1 MIDHELEITEHN
13 RQQTMEAWTEARAD
27 AAKILTEKGKR
38 ADWADWA
45 EQQIAATSNSAM
57 VRKIIFD
64 R

>member
-13 RQQTMEAWTEARAD
+13 RQQTMDAWTEARAD
-27 AAKILTEKGKR
+27 AAHIMAEKGKR
-38 ADWADWA
+38 EDWNEWA
-45 EQQIAATSNSAM
+45 EQQISAASNSAM

>member
-13 RQQTMEAWTEARAD
+13 RQQTMDAWTEARAD
-27 AAKILTEKGKR
+27 AAKILAEQGKR
-38 ADWADWA
+38 ADWEGWA
-45 EQQIAATSNSAM
+45 EQQIGACSNSAM